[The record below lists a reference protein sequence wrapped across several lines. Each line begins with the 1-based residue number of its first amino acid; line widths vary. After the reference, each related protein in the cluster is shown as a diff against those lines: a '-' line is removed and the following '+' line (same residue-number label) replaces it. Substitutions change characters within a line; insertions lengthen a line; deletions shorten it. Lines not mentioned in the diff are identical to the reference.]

1 VEWARSY
8 VKKCYRYGG
17 WIGHQGGESFFSLE
31 SDLEEL
37 ESAAMVGL
45 AEAVNTF
52 DPAKSSWHTWRQR
65 RVKWAVDEARR
76 SGIRGEGERNFRMHC
91 LSLESYPMRKDR
103 DRGAG
108 VSNLP
113 PSLRSYVLEDSGV
126 NAPQTLEEITPDP
139 DGIKVWERAELR
151 LTLEAALAL
160 LPKLHAGIIRARFLE
175 GESVPEAARRFK
187 LSQRS
192 LAYKQKEALAMLRE
206 RLEGFNE

>member
-1 VEWARSY
+1 
-8 VKKCYRYGG
+8 
-17 WIGHQGGESFFSLE
+17 
-31 SDLEEL
+31 
-37 ESAAMVGL
+37 M
-45 AEAVNTF
+45 
-52 DPAKSSWHTWRQR
+52 
-65 RVKWAVDEARR
+65 
-76 SGIRGEGERNFRMHC
+76 RM
-91 LSLESYPMRKDR
+91 DR

-113 PSLRSYVLEDSGV
+113 PNLRSYVLEDSGV

-139 DGIKVWERAELR
+139 DGVKVWEQAELR
-151 LTLEAALAL
+151 LTLEAAIAA

-206 RLEGFNE
+206 RLKGFNE